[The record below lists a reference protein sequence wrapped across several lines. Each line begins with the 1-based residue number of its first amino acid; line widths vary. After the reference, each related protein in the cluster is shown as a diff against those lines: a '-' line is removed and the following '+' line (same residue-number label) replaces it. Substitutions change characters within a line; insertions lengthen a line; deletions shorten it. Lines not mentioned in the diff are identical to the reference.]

1 VLCDVTGKGP
11 WKRGQTTQARPST
24 RRHEP
29 SHAMHKPKQDSG
41 TFCRFRCRSCINM
54 QIASWAN
61 ALSAGIRCVPER
73 CPSIAPPVTSGHG
86 PRLASSTA
94 AQQSTQTLA
103 AKKPPLAVTRSCFSP
118 RIGGCCHRNA
128 GPAKIYGC
136 RLPKLLVPGRVYSAV
151 CAAYCGLDADMLP
164 YTDSQHVIRSPH
176 RDVPTRI
183 HSSHS
188 DLAASPSGGEDRYT
202 SRAISFTSKSYGTLI
217 PSALYTCTAHQQP
230 PRAGIGHRHTSVGDS
245 AMLKGELIA
254 AVSG

>member
-1 VLCDVTGKGP
+1 
-11 WKRGQTTQARPST
+11 
-24 RRHEP
+24 
-29 SHAMHKPKQDSG
+29 
-41 TFCRFRCRSCINM
+41 M

-73 CPSIAPPVTSGHG
+73 CPSTAPPVTSDHL

-103 AKKPPLAVTRSCFSP
+103 AKKPHLAVTRSRFSP

-128 GPAKIYGC
+128 GPAEIYGC
-136 RLPKLLVPGRVYSAV
+136 RLPKVLVPGR
-151 CAAYCGLDADMLP
+151 GLLRCLCSILWP
-164 YTDSQHVIRSPH
+164 GSRHVVYTDSRHVIHSPH

-202 SRAISFTSKSYGTLI
+202 SCAISITSKPSGTLI
-217 PSALYTCTAHQQP
+217 PSTFYTCTAHQQP
-230 PRAGIGHRHTSVGDS
+230 PGADIGHRHTSVGDS
-245 AMLKGELIA
+245 AMLKRGLIA